1 MPAWIN
7 GNGINDVYENF
18 YKLVLYIYYYITKK
32 GCPLGMFLIN
42 SSGQPF

>member
-18 YKLVLYIYYYITKK
+18 YKVVLYIYYKK
-32 GCPLGMFLIN
+32 KAVPWECL
-42 SSGQPF
+42 